1 MTTRIY
7 SVQGAIAS
15 LSNLAVPILNAE
27 TNLNARKAL
36 AKRFDNPKRTLQVID
51 GNKVSSVSIGGTSKN
66 DYLKDQDKLLRHA
79 NSVFLLAVL
88 RHCDELNLNGTIES
102 FEKRKKAIS
111 EDLSTEQIL
120 DWSTIYKAIKKAVE
134 YKLSV
139 SKGDFSFDDD
149 DFFTGLVTK
158 GSEFSLWLHK
168 LAEEIQSKKE
178 RDPLLKQQVRMT
190 LPKDKVAV

>member
-7 SVQGAIAS
+7 GVQGAIAS
-15 LSNLAVPILNAE
+15 LSELSSLILNAE
-27 TNLNARKAL
+27 TDLNARKAL

-51 GNKVSSVSIGGTSKN
+51 GDKVSSVSIGGTSKN

-88 RHCDELNLNGTIES
+88 RHCDELNLDGTIES

-149 DFFTGLVTK
+149 FFTGLVTK
-158 GSEFSLWLHK
+158 CSEFSLWLHK

-178 RDPLLKQQVRMT
+178 RDPLLKQQVKMI